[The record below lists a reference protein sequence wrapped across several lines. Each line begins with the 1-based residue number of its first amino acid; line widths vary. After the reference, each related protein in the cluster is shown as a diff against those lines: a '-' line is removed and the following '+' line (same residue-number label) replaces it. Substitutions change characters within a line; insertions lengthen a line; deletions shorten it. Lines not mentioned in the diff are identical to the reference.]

1 MSLHTNLFSDPYFC
15 SYWVKEPE
23 VSAHTWRLFPSS
35 GQSLTSTWAPVVSLR
50 NVGKKGIF
58 CFLSNVQE
66 FVVVVVVPPKKGK
79 IKFKRKKERAIK
91 HVVHGLLL
99 FFSFKHSMAWKK
111 THIIL
116 LSLTTGLLLSL
127 FCVLFLRSWTLL
139 QRLFLRFAW
148 GLLQSTPPPKSSSQN
163 RCRLPPSTGPIRYY
177 RWASRCHLQ

>member
-15 SYWVKEPE
+15 SYWVKEAE

-50 NVGKKGIF
+50 SVGKKGIF

-66 FVVVVVVPPKKGK
+66 FVVPSPHPPKRKDK
-79 IKFKRKKERAIK
+79 IQKKKVKSYKACGSWSIS
-91 HVVHGLLL
+91 

-111 THIIL
+111 HIIL

-148 GLLQSTPPPKSSSQN
+148 GLLQSTPPKSSSQN
-163 RCRLPPSTGPIRYY
+163 RCRLPPSTGPRRYY